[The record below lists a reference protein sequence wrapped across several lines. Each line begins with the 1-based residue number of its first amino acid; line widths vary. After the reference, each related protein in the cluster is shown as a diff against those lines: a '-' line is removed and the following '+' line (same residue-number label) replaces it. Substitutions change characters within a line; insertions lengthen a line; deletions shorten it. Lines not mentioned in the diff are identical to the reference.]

1 MRILLCASTAPLPP
15 TTGLRLV
22 LVALLEQLRGRH
34 EVRVVAFRDPDQ
46 VGEPEP
52 DTRLVA
58 LPRPSLLDEAL
69 AVAGGAVRG
78 RPRHADRLAAALRPA
93 LLSELEAF
101 APDVVHVTAGRIAA
115 LGQALAGQPCIVAP
129 LDAGEL
135 GIRARADAASGLK
148 RALLRRE
155 ERLVAR
161 FEAEEFARYGRV
173 VVVSDQDAD
182 ALRSLNPA
190 LRVTVIPNGVD
201 CERFAPGAGG
211 PDRDESRLVFTGVM
225 SSPPNVV
232 AAELLAREILPLV
245 RARRPE
251 ANLALVG
258 RDPSPRVQA
267 LAAEEA
273 VIVTGEVPDVGPWL
287 AGSRVFACPM
297 TTGTGI
303 KNKLLEAMATG
314 LPCVATP
321 LALGGLQVTPGVD
334 LLAAETPAELAD
346 AIVRVLD
353 DDALARRLGERARA
367 YVTANHG
374 WRAVADEYVRVYTE
388 VVAGR

>member
-1 MRILLCASTAPLPP
+1 
-15 TTGLRLV
+15 
-22 LVALLEQLRGRH
+22 
-34 EVRVVAFRDPDQ
+34 
-46 VGEPEP
+46 
-52 DTRLVA
+52 
-58 LPRPSLLDEAL
+58 
-69 AVAGGAVRG
+69 
-78 RPRHADRLAAALRPA
+78 
-93 LLSELEAF
+93 
-101 APDVVHVTAGRIAA
+101 
-115 LGQALAGQPCIVAP
+115 
-129 LDAGEL
+129 
-135 GIRARADAASGLK
+135 
-148 RALLRRE
+148 
-155 ERLVAR
+155 
-161 FEAEEFARYGRV
+161 
-173 VVVSDQDAD
+173 
-182 ALRSLNPA
+182 
-190 LRVTVIPNGVD
+190 
-201 CERFAPGAGG
+201 
-211 PDRDESRLVFTGVM
+211 M